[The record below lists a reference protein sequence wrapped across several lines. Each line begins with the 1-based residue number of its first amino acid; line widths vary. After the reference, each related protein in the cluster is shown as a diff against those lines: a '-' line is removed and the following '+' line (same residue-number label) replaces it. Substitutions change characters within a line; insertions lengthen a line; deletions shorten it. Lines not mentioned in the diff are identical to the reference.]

1 MKHIKNKNIIV
12 IKIGESDV
20 LIIKKKNTEILD
32 KELFNKSPL
41 NEILPKDKISDKD
54 LQLFLSKRVPNK
66 YKNKDIKGLIKVIKE
81 TKGVMLKDNISIQI
95 L

>member
-81 TKGVMLKDNISIQI
+81 TKGVMLKDNISIKI

>member
-1 MKHIKNKNIIV
+1 MKYKKNKNIIV

>member
-1 MKHIKNKNIIV
+1 MKHKKNKNIIV

>member
-1 MKHIKNKNIIV
+1 M

-81 TKGVMLKDNISIQI
+81 TKGVMLKDNISIKI

>member
-1 MKHIKNKNIIV
+1 MKHKKNKNIIV

-81 TKGVMLKDNISIQI
+81 TKGVMLKDNISIKI

>member
-1 MKHIKNKNIIV
+1 MKHKKNKNIIV

-66 YKNKDIKGLIKVIKE
+66 YKNKDIKELIKVIKE
-81 TKGVMLKDNISIQI
+81 TKGVMLKDNISIKI

>member
-1 MKHIKNKNIIV
+1 MKEMMV
-12 IKIGESDV
+12 KIGESDV
-20 LIIKKKNTEILD
+20 LLIKNNRNIEILD
-32 KELFNKSPL
+32 KELFAKSPL
-41 NEILPKDKISDKD
+41 NETLPKDNISNED

-66 YKNKDIKGLIKVIKE
+66 HKNKNTKELTKIIKD